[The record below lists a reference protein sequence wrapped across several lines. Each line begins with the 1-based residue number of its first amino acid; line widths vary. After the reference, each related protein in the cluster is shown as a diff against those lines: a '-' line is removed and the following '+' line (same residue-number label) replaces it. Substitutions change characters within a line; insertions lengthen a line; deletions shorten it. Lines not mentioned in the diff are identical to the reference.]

1 MSDFEPIGNLLP
13 ADLPLPG
20 AEPEAAPLL
29 EMPPRVPDAFAE
41 PPPAKKR
48 GRPRKIAASAP
59 EEPVEAPLDAPM
71 PPRAED
77 AKETVKSAPSPS
89 QAWKLDAEMI
99 GYGVAALF
107 GVVATATQHSHWL
120 RTPEQCAPISEPL
133 QRMYSRMP
141 AAKRKQVLQ
150 YLDPGVL
157 IAGIYQVA
165 GPSIA
170 VEMQLAEAKRQGR
183 VIPTPPR
190 KGGTQP
196 GQPAPSA
203 PAPAAPED
211 PGKIGDLTGVFVG
224 GVN

>member
-13 ADLPLPG
+13 ADAPLPD
-20 AEPEAAPLL
+20 AAPETPPLV

-41 PPPAKKR
+41 PAPAKKR
-48 GRPRKIAASAP
+48 GRPRKQAAGATDAP
-59 EEPVEAPLDAPM
+59 IEPPLDAPM
-71 PPRAED
+71 PPRVED

-99 GYGVAALF
+99 GYGVAAVF
-107 GVVATATQHSHWL
+107 GVIATATQHAHWM

-133 QRMYSRMP
+133 QRIYSRMP

-157 IAGIYQVA
+157 LAGIYQVA
-165 GPSIA
+165 GPSLA

-183 VIPTPPR
+183 VIPTPR
-190 KGGTQP
+190 KGGP
-196 GQPAPSA
+196 QPATPPSA
-203 PAPAAPED
+203 PPAAPAD
-211 PGKIGDLTGVFVG
+211 PGKISDPTGIFG
-224 GVN
+224 GLN